1 MDSSF
6 NEENVLK
13 KLKDTKFLKQKTKDE
28 YIARITSFCKIL
40 KKDLKYCLENPEF
53 FVKKVKKYCE
63 DNNFG
68 FHTGDK
74 ICSCFIAIFN
84 YNQDLKEKYKH
95 IYDKWIDE
103 IQFFKDQID
112 KKYEKNR
119 PTPRQEE
126 SYVDYKTVLDTIDK
140 LKPCSQE
147 RLLLAMYTLIPPVR
161 NDYHLLKIFKKNPN
175 HSNGNYI
182 VLNKSNPII
191 VLNDFKTDKT
201 YDQIKIKI
209 PKRLKDEIE
218 LSLDNKDRDFLFV
231 STSNNAPY
239 KSANTFNKWCNRTL
253 EKIFNKPITLTD
265 LRHIFISRRDLK
277 LEEQS
282 GEDRKKISQIMGH
295 SLEQQQRYLWHSFL
309 KDNQL

>member
-1 MDSSF
+1 MDETF
-6 NEENVLK
+6 NQDVLLK
-13 KLKDTKFLKQKTKDE
+13 KLKDTKFLKDKTKQE
-28 YIARITSFCKIL
+28 YLNRIDDFCKYL
-40 KKDLKYCLENPEF
+40 DKDLKYCLENPSF

-63 DNNFG
+63 DNKFG
-68 FHTGDK
+68 VHTADK
-74 ICSCFIAIFN
+74 ICSCFLAVFN

-103 IQFFKDQID
+103 VQIFKDQID

-119 PTPRQEE
+119 PTTRQEQ
-126 SYVDYKTVLDTIDK
+126 SYVDYDTVVKTIDK
-140 LKPCSQE
+140 LIPGSQE

-161 NDYHLLKIFKKNPN
+161 NDYHLLKIYKRNPN
-175 HSNGNYI
+175 YDKGNYI
-182 VLNKSNPII
+182 VLNKSNSLII
-191 VLNDFKTDKT
+191 LNEFKTDKT
-201 YDQIKIKI
+201 YDKIKIKV
-209 PKRLKDEIE
+209 PKRLHREIE
-218 LSLDNKDRDFLFV
+218 LSFQNNSRDFLFV
-231 STSNNAPY
+231 STTNNTPY

-253 EKIFNKPITLTD
+253 EKIFNKPLTLTD

-309 KDNQL
+309 KE